1 MKHSLLLYLAIPAFV
16 LTLVSCSKDSP
27 DYGDEV
33 IIEGDYRKLFLARR
47 RRRRSRSRHGSR
59 KASLR
64 T

>member
-33 IIEGDYRKLFLARR
+33 IIEWNRWGKCSGIRLA
-47 RRRRSRSRHGSR
+47 
-59 KASLR
+59 KF
-64 T
+64 